1 MIACVVIGIIIPD
14 SPIDLWVNLFYLLTL
29 MLPTLVFIIG
39 LSLLVNKL
47 FKQPFIS
54 WVILTSFLY
63 FACNYWVTPLYG
75 ILDFRGSILPISFS
89 TLIGFV
95 YLGDYL
101 LQRIVFLFLGISF
114 LCFAVLFTK
123 RKPNTSDRKHYLI
136 VSASLFLVLALVLGG
151 IYVGKF
157 QARLENR
164 IAYRETFLKY
174 NEYPT
179 SRVLTHDV
187 TYHPGGEKFSATS
200 RMSIQNRQKVKMDKL
215 LLFLNPGLEIGK
227 IESNGQSLSFSR
239 DYQVIVIDHPAR

>member
-1 MIACVVIGIIIPD
+1 MLVCVVIGIIIPD
-14 SPIDLWVNLFYLLTL
+14 SLVNLWVNLFYLLTL
-29 MLPTLVFIIG
+29 VLPTLVFIIG

-54 WVILTSFLY
+54 WVTLTAFLY

-75 ILDFRGSILPISFS
+75 ILDFRGSLLPSSFS

-95 YLGDYL
+95 YLEDYL
-101 LQRIVFLFLGISF
+101 LQRFVFLFLGIGF
-114 LCFAVLFTK
+114 LCFAVLFAK
-123 RKPNTSDRKHYLI
+123 RKPNTSDRKRYL
-136 VSASLFLVLALVLGG
+136 VVPASLFLVLALVLGG

-187 TYHPGGEKFSATS
+187 TFHPLGEKILGNKSYEHT
-200 RMSIQNRQKVKMDKL
+200 KPEK
-215 LLFLNPGLEIGK
+215 GK
-227 IESNGQSLSFSR
+227 NGQAFTLFKPGTGNR
-239 DYQVIVIDHPAR
+239 